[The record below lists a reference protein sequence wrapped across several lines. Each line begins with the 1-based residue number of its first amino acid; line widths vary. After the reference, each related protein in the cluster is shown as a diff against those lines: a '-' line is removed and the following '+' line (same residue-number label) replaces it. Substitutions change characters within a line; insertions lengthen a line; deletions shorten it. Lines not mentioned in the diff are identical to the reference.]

1 MTPSESAARGHLAAR
16 DSDLCRL
23 LELWLS
29 VQYNAN
35 HAKLS
40 QTSQNITRHHSRLRE
55 WQGPPALVYSNL
67 SKLRDDQQL
76 RFSKLKRI
84 VLKVFE
90 RIWKYLKVYHSVAA
104 THAESCGTQ
113 FLELLFQQYYDMQW
127 LQCSHPNLWLFTG
140 RGAFSTCGRRTDK
153 GLKVFGDFSL
163 WKTCISHFRLGDY
176 AYSSLALYI

>member
-1 MTPSESAARGHLAAR
+1 MTSSESAARGHHADR
-16 DSDLCRL
+16 DSDLCRQL
-23 LELWLS
+23 KLWLS

-40 QTSQNITRHHSRLRE
+40 QTSQDITRHHSRLRE

-76 RFSKLKRI
+76 RFSKLKRMESI
-84 VLKVFE
+84 CQ
-90 RIWKYLKVYHSVAA
+90 YLKVYHSVAA
-104 THAESCGTQ
+104 PHAESRGTQ
-113 FLELLFQQYYDMQW
+113 FLEFLFQHYYNMQW

-140 RGAFSTCGRRTDK
+140 CGVFSTCGRRTDM

-163 WKTCISHFRLGDY
+163 WLTCISHFRVSGWEITDN
-176 AYSSLALYI
+176 I